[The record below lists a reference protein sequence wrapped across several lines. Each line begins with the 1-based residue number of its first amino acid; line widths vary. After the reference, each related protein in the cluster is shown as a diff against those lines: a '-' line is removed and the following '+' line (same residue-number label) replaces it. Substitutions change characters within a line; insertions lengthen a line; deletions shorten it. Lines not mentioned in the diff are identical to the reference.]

1 MEGGRGQG
9 EKRPTLG
16 SQEEQDW
23 SLDGGFG
30 GGAGHLAGPPLLG
43 GGDQGAWDGFV
54 NGGSGL

>member
-1 MEGGRGQG
+1 MEGEDG
-9 EKRPTLG
+9 EEGPSLG

-23 SLDGGFG
+23 ALGGGFQGWGWAPG
-30 GGAGHLAGPPLLG
+30 GGPPPHG